1 MVAGYGLAGGFG
13 LEGAG
18 DFGLLVGGQPSPDGQ
33 RDPARPVEEHG
44 EGHPLD
50 THGADS
56 VVAGKRIH
64 VPGDFVGTHV
74 LRGGG
79 GFQDGKP
86 HALDPLRLRRLVEL
100 LPDRQRF
107 VANGTS
113 GREDEEKQRT
123 GVTPGT
129 QLQALAGERHKG
141 DYRERVPSRERPNG
155 WGGRAGGSGG
165 KHKSLLPSLKKEVG
179 GGGGPTPRPK

>member
-44 EGHPLD
+44 EGPPLD
-50 THGADS
+50 THGADG

-64 VPGDFVGTHV
+64 VPGDFVSTHV

-79 GFQDGKP
+79 GREDGKP
-86 HALDPLRLRRLVEL
+86 HDLDRLRLRRLVEL

-113 GREDEEKQRT
+113 GREDEEKHRT
-123 GVTPGT
+123 GVTRGT

-165 KHKSLLPSLKKEVG
+165 GARGPVPCLEEKQAG
-179 GGGGPTPRPK
+179 GGCHTP

>member
-44 EGHPLD
+44 EGHLLD
-50 THGADS
+50 THGADG

-79 GFQDGKP
+79 GREDGKP
-86 HALDPLRLRRLVEL
+86 HDLDRLRLRRLVEL

-113 GREDEEKQRT
+113 GREDEEKHRT
-123 GVTPGT
+123 GVTRGT
-129 QLQALAGERHKG
+129 ELQALAGERHKG
-141 DYRERVPSRERPNG
+141 DYRERVPRRQRLNG
-155 WGGRAGGSGG
+155 WGRAGRS
-165 KHKSLLPSLKKEVG
+165 G
-179 GGGGPTPRPK
+179 GGGRGPGSRPEEEKDGGGGHHPPGE